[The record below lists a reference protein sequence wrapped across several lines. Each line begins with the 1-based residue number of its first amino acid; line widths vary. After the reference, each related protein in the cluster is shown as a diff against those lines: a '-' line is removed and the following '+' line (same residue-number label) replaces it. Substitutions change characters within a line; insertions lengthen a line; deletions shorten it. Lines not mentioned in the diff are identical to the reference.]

1 MNSGKLQYKG
11 KSDFLACETGQNGG
25 SNIYTTNSTSV
36 TQCKNIQL
44 SADKCSG
51 NGSGAGGSSSAAPS
65 MAHSSVPLIPSSS
78 APAGGAQP
86 SGPAG
91 GAQPSGPAGG
101 AQPSG
106 PAGGAQPS
114 GPAGGAQPSGPAG
127 GSQPSGPAGGAQSSG
142 PAGGAQPSGHPASG
156 SGSGA
161 TMVHTV
167 TVNDCGGGASTGAP
181 APSGGA
187 QPSGPAGGAQ
197 PSGPAGGAQPSGPAG
212 GSQPSGPAGGAQP
225 SGPAGGAQPSGP
237 AGGSQPSHSQGG
249 PAPSAPHA
257 SVTVSPK
264 PSTMATVPASAASG
278 SASSAQ
284 SAGGSC
290 PTTLTSGSYEFP
302 HLIVPVNSSSPD
314 TASGTSYFGTVS
326 PSVSS
331 IFNFD
336 VPSSDSGKTCSLVFL
351 FPKKEDLETS
361 DYSFSGDGKIDIAK
375 LSKPASESTTS
386 SNMPSVSQDLGQ
398 ITISPGN
405 SYVVSTFS
413 CPAGETVAY
422 EMKDAGDTNLH
433 FFQDYNPSPYVFP
446 RRVEVSEHLL
456 TCDFSLGLYITTC

>member
-1 MNSGKLQYKG
+1 M
-11 KSDFLACETGQNGG
+11 
-25 SNIYTTNSTSV
+25 
-36 TQCKNIQL
+36 
-44 SADKCSG
+44 
-51 NGSGAGGSSSAAPS
+51 
-65 MAHSSVPLIPSSS
+65 
-78 APAGGAQP
+78 
-86 SGPAG
+86 
-91 GAQPSGPAGG
+91 
-101 AQPSG
+101 
-106 PAGGAQPS
+106 
-114 GPAGGAQPSGPAG
+114 
-127 GSQPSGPAGGAQSSG
+127 
-142 PAGGAQPSGHPASG
+142 
-156 SGSGA
+156 
-161 TMVHTV
+161 
-167 TVNDCGGGASTGAP
+167 
-181 APSGGA
+181 
-187 QPSGPAGGAQ
+187 
-197 PSGPAGGAQPSGPAG
+197 
-212 GSQPSGPAGGAQP
+212 
-225 SGPAGGAQPSGP
+225 
-237 AGGSQPSHSQGG
+237 
-249 PAPSAPHA
+249 
-257 SVTVSPK
+257 TVSPK